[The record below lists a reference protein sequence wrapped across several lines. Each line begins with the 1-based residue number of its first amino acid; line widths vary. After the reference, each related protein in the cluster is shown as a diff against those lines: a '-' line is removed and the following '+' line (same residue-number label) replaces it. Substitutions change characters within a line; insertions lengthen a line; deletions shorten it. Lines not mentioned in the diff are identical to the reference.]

1 MSPFALLTP
10 EQKSKLLRS
19 RGGLSDEAR
28 SAFAYTW
35 EFWARPEQL
44 PPAGNW
50 RIWLILAGRG
60 WGKTRCLSE
69 WVRAQIEAGHGRG
82 GLIARTSADARDVM
96 VEGESGLLAV
106 CPPWNRP
113 TYEPSKRRVTWP
125 NGALV
130 TLYTAEEAD
139 TLRGPQH
146 SFLGCDELATWTGR
160 DAWDQA
166 QFGLRLGANPRIAIG
181 TTPRPTELIKELVAR
196 KDVHVTKGS
205 TWDNAQN
212 LPEGFLQQLRDRY
225 EGTRL
230 GRQEID
236 AEILLDIPGALFTY
250 AQIEAGR
257 VKETPPLTR
266 IVVAIDP
273 AVTSGEDSDET
284 GIVVAGVDV
293 AGELYVLEDASM
305 KGSPDQWA
313 SRAIAL
319 YREYRAD
326 RIIGE
331 SNNGG
336 DLIESVLRAID
347 RNVSYSTVRAT
358 RGKYVRAEPVS
369 ALYERGRAHHVGKKF
384 AALEE
389 QMCGFLPNM
398 AKSPDRVDALV
409 WAATELTVKNV
420 DIQFFT
426 ATGPGGRME
435 GIV

>member
-1 MSPFALLTP
+1 MA
-10 EQKSKLLRS
+10 
-19 RGGLSDEAR
+19 A
-28 SAFAYTW
+28 A
-35 EFWARPEQL
+35 
-44 PPAGNW
+44 
-50 RIWLILAGRG
+50 
-60 WGKTRCLSE
+60 
-69 WVRAQIEAGHGRG
+69 

-146 SFLGCDELATWTGR
+146 SFLGCDELASWTGR

-236 AEILLDIPGALFTY
+236 AEILLDTPGALFTY

-257 VKETPPLTR
+257 VKEAPPLTR

-284 GIVVAGVDV
+284 GIVVAGVDA

-319 YREYRAD
+319 YREYSAD

-347 RNVSYSTVRAT
+347 RTCPIPPSARRAASTSERN
-358 RGKYVRAEPVS
+358 RS
-369 ALYERGRAHHVGKKF
+369 ARSTSGGRAHHCGKKF

-389 QMCGFLPNM
+389 QMCH
-398 AKSPDRVDALV
+398 SCRT
-409 WAATELTVKNV
+409 W
-420 DIQFFT
+420 
-426 ATGPGGRME
+426 RSRRSR
-435 GIV
+435 

>member
-1 MSPFALLTP
+1 MSVSPIALLTVA
-10 EQKSKLLRS
+10 QKARLLRS
-19 RGGLSDEAR
+19 RGSLSDEAR

-205 TWDNAQN
+205 TWDNALN

-225 EGTRL
+225 EGTPCSRP
-230 GRQEID
+230 GSSEI
-236 AEILLDIPGALFTY
+236 
-250 AQIEAGR
+250 
-257 VKETPPLTR
+257 
-266 IVVAIDP
+266 
-273 AVTSGEDSDET
+273 
-284 GIVVAGVDV
+284 
-293 AGELYVLEDASM
+293 AGELSRLLIRKAS
-305 KGSPDQWA
+305 KRSPANATASSGS
-313 SRAIAL
+313 RK
-319 YREYRAD
+319 RHC
-326 RIIGE
+326 
-331 SNNGG
+331 
-336 DLIESVLRAID
+336 
-347 RNVSYSTVRAT
+347 
-358 RGKYVRAEPVS
+358 RG
-369 ALYERGRAHHVGKKF
+369 
-384 AALEE
+384 
-389 QMCGFLPNM
+389 
-398 AKSPDRVDALV
+398 
-409 WAATELTVKNV
+409 
-420 DIQFFT
+420 
-426 ATGPGGRME
+426 
-435 GIV
+435 

>member
-1 MSPFALLTP
+1 MSLMALLTP
-10 EQKSKLLRS
+10 AQKTRLLRS
-19 RGGLSDEAR
+19 RGTLSDEAR

-113 TYEPSKRRVTWP
+113 TYEPSKRRMTWP

-181 TTPRPTELIKELVAR
+181 TTPRPTPLVKELVAR
-196 KDVHVTKGS
+196 PDVHVTKGS
-205 TWDNAQN
+205 TWDNAAN
-212 LPEGFLQQLRDRY
+212 LPSGFLQQLRDRY

-236 AEILLDIPGALFTY
+236 AEILLDVPGALWSW
-250 AQIEAGR
+250 QSIDSGR
-257 VKETPPLTR
+257 VKVAPELKR

-284 GIVVAGVDV
+284 GIIVAGVDR
-293 AGELYVLEDASM
+293 EDHFYVVQDASM
-305 KGSPDQWA
+305 KGTPNEWA
-313 SRAIAL
+313 SRAIGL
-319 YREYRAD
+319 YREYKAD
-326 RIIGE
+326 RIVAE
-331 SNNGG
+331 RNQGG
-336 DLIESVLRAID
+336 DLIESMLRSMD
-347 RNVSYSTVRAT
+347 RNIAFASVHAT

-369 ALYERGRAHHVGKKF
+369 ALYERGRAHHVGKF
-384 AALEE
+384 PQLEE
-389 QMCGFLPNM
+389 QMLAFLPDM
-398 AKSPDRVDALV
+398 PKSPDRVDALC
-409 WAATELTVKNV
+409 WAAHQLIVRDVELQ
-420 DIQFFT
+420 IF
-426 ATGPGGRME
+426 
-435 GIV
+435 